1 MFSRKLEDRNK
12 VENTVKDK
20 FQLEKEK
27 QVRTTIGHKH
37 ARQTSKTQKIE
48 KFKARKLDK
57 EQEQK
62 RFKEIFYSN
71 KDILRAHKFSFW
83 WCRNQT

>member
-37 ARQTSKTQKIE
+37 AR
-48 KFKARKLDK
+48 
-57 EQEQK
+57 
-62 RFKEIFYSN
+62 
-71 KDILRAHKFSFW
+71 
-83 WCRNQT
+83 